1 MPKKIKEKEITF
13 VDEGGALSS
22 FFKMFSS
29 DKEEYDFKGL
39 SELRRLLSNERSRL
53 VHTIK
58 TKSPSSIYGLAKLL
72 NRDFKSVF
80 DDVKLLERFGV
91 LDLVSE
97 KKGKR
102 TSLRPVMITD
112 SLKLVIKL

>member
-1 MPKKIKEKEITF
+1 MAPKTKTREITIT
-13 VDEGGALSS
+13 DEGGAFSS
-22 FFKMFSS
+22 FFKRFSGEK
-29 DKEEYDFKGL
+29 DAYDFKGL

-53 VHTIK
+53 VHTVK
-58 TKSPSSIYGLAKLL
+58 TKSPTSIYSLAKMLE
-72 NRDFKSVF
+72 RDFKSVF

-102 TSLRPVMITD
+102 ESLRPVLVTD
-112 SLKLVIKL
+112 SLKLVIRF